1 MLFRPAG
8 SRLAVGLLGIAV
20 TGFCDGQEVETGTPE
35 TSDLGHLS
43 QEMTYPLA
51 RYESL
56 WQRSLF
62 HAPRK
67 AVIGD
72 PAFSR
77 EFSLA
82 GIFEM
87 DGKTTAALV
96 RNRDGAVVNVSDH
109 FSEGESEAAEG
120 MRLIS
125 VETAAGAGGTRVLVE
140 KSGQQAWIKMAVSL
154 NHNPGGA
161 ASASASSSTSV
172 APPDISAPDATAEFS
187 DWESFTD
194 PLAAR
199 PPIKSSAFVNPK
211 PPAASTVPDMK
222 KSTPDSAEVSAP
234 STPLAPSPLD
244 AVLAEDQNEVVVPIP
259 EQE

>member
-1 MLFRPAG
+1 MNLPFLNSSSVSFKSAD

-20 TGFCDGQEVETGTPE
+20 TGFCNAQEVATGVQE
-35 TSDLGHLS
+35 AIDRVNLS
-43 QEMTYPLA
+43 QEMIYPLA

-56 WQRSLF
+56 WQQSLF

-96 RNRDGAVVNVSDH
+96 RNRDGAVVNVSDRS
-109 FSEGESEAAEG
+109 SEGESEAAGG

-125 VETAAGAGGTRVLVE
+125 VETAASADGTRALVE
-140 KSGQQAWIKMAVSL
+140 KSGQQAWIKMAVTL
-154 NHNPGGA
+154 NQNPGA
-161 ASASASSSTSV
+161 ATSTSRSSSMSAGTPEISV
-172 APPDISAPDATAEFS
+172 PATTTEFS

-199 PPIKSSAFVNPK
+199 PPIV
-211 PPAASTVPDMK
+211 
-222 KSTPDSAEVSAP
+222 EG
-234 STPLAPSPLD
+234 
-244 AVLAEDQNEVVVPIP
+244 ER
-259 EQE
+259 